1 MGGGAVS
8 APNYSKDPQ
17 MLLRGLSLNTNRDK
31 GGRPRSISHGPISP
45 GPSGWARMEHAYRRL
60 AAADAERSAALTAD
74 PRVYTPDPD
83 ERP

>member
-1 MGGGAVS
+1 VS
-8 APNYSKDPQ
+8 APTYSRDPQ
-17 MLLRGLSLNTNRDK
+17 TLLRGLSSQANRDQ
-31 GGRPRSISHGPISP
+31 GGRHRYISHGPVSP

-83 ERP
+83 ERL